1 MIENLRER
9 IQEEARRQI
18 INNGYSKTTIR
29 SVAQACNIGVGTM
42 YNYYRSKEELVSSIM
57 LEDWRLCIEQMEKA
71 PTADAEVFLRT
82 LQGALSDFIGKYM
95 NIFTDKGAIASF
107 AVVFSQRHNQ
117 LRGRLA
123 DIISPVVASSDFEDK
138 RFLAEHVAESIIN
151 WSMEGISFDRQFSII
166 KKLL

>member
-1 MIENLRER
+1 MIENLKER
-9 IQEEARRQI
+9 IQEEARNQI
-18 INNGYSKTTIR
+18 VNLGYSKTTIR

-57 LEDWRLCIEQMEKA
+57 LDDWRQCIEQMEKA
-71 PTADAEVFLRT
+71 PTDDAEAFLRT
-82 LQGALSDFIGKYM
+82 LQGSLSEFIGKYR
-95 NIFTDKGAIASF
+95 NIFTDKGAIASY

-117 LRGRLA
+117 LKGRLA
-123 DIISPVVASSDFEDK
+123 DIISPVVENSEFEDK

-166 KKLL
+166 KKLI